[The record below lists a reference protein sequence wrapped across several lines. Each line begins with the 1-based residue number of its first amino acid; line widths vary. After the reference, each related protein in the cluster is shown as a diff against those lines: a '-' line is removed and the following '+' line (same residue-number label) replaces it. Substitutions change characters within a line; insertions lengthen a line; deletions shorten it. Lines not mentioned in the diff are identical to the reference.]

1 MSVIKYRP
9 AIDGLR
15 AIAVISV
22 LLYHLDKHLL
32 PGGFIGVDIFFVIS
46 GYLITSVIINECEQ
60 GKFRFSNFYQRRIS
74 RIYPA
79 FFLVS
84 IAVLIGSYFL
94 YLPQD
99 FASAGSTAM
108 SAALSVANLK
118 FILQGNYF
126 ELSQDAQPFLHYWS
140 LSVEEQF
147 YMVFPLII
155 YLSLRLKISRFTLS
169 VGLIIAAFLSFVVC
183 FFMTKTNP
191 TWAFYLLPT
200 RAWKLL
206 AGCILATYPHPKA
219 INKWTEII
227 FHNIGLAFIALS
239 LMYVH
244 EGVSFPGYIAA
255 IPVIG
260 TVLLIGAGN
269 HVRKGL
275 VEKILSAPFL
285 VFFGK
290 ISYSLYL
297 WHWPIY
303 SIIDYT
309 LYLQSPL
316 TRLVLK
322 IILTALFSLSSYYYF
337 EKPVRSFLNQ
347 PDNKKLSFAIFSVG
361 VIILVAIGYF
371 IRTNNYISANSDTVK
386 SGGVTFNNNAH
397 RPLAVIMGDSNA
409 SMYGLAMKEI
419 AKEMDIRIH
428 VISVAAGDPF
438 PESKL
443 FHDSLFFLD
452 HAKPEITIFV
462 AEWAGKVGADR
473 SRLKLALLEI
483 LKRSKNIILI
493 TEPPRLPYSD
503 SRQKIRESG
512 QHQLIEEVMFSNYR
526 KNTNRHLKSLSSN
539 RIHVLDI
546 DSLFVKN
553 GEILFFDA
561 QGRQLFQDDKH
572 LSAYGSALVK
582 KQLKIQIEKILSK

>member
-1 MSVIKYRP
+1 M
-9 AIDGLR
+9 
-15 AIAVISV
+15 
-22 LLYHLDKHLL
+22 

-46 GYLITSVIINECEQ
+46 GYLITAIIIDECEQ
-60 GKFRFSNFYQRRIS
+60 GKFRFLNFYQRRIS

-84 IAVLIGSYFL
+84 IVVLIGSYFL

-108 SAALSVANLK
+108 SAALSVANIK

-126 ELSQDAQPFLHYWS
+126 ELSQDAQPLLHYWS

-147 YMVFPLII
+147 YMVFPLIV
-155 YLSLRLKISRFTLS
+155 YLSYRLKISRFTLS
-169 VGLIIAAFLSFVVC
+169 VCFIIAAFLSFVSC
-183 FFMTKTNP
+183 LFLTKTNP

-200 RAWKLL
+200 RAWELL
-206 AGCILATYPHPKA
+206 AGCIIATYPYSKT
-219 INKWTEII
+219 INKKIEII
-227 FHNIGLAFIALS
+227 FQNIGLALIALS
-239 LMYVH
+239 LMFVH
-244 EGVSFPGYIAA
+244 EGASFPGYIAA
-255 IPVIG
+255 MPVIG

-269 HVRKGL
+269 HVRKGM

-297 WHWPIY
+297 WHWPVY

-361 VIILVAIGYF
+361 VIILVATGYF
-371 IRTNNYISANSDTVK
+371 IRANNYITAKANTVK
-386 SGGVTFNNNAH
+386 SGGIAFNNNSH
-397 RPLAVIMGDSNA
+397 SPVLVIMGDSNA

-419 AKEMDIRIH
+419 SKEMDVRVH
-428 VISVAAGDPF
+428 VISVAAGNPF
-438 PESKL
+438 PESQ
-443 FHDSLFFLD
+443 FFYDSLFFLD
-452 HAKPEITIFV
+452 NAKPDITIFV
-462 AEWAGKVGADR
+462 AAWAYRVGSDR
-473 SRLKLALLEI
+473 ALLKFTLSEI

-493 TEPPRLPYSD
+493 TQPPRLPYSD
-503 SRQKIRESG
+503 CRQKIREFG
-512 QHQLIEEVMFSNYR
+512 PQQLIEESVFSNFR
-526 KNTNRHLKSLSSN
+526 NKTNQYLKSLSSDQ
-539 RIHVLDI
+539 IHVLDI

-553 GEILFFDA
+553 GKIIFSDE
-561 QGRQLFQDDKH
+561 QGRQLFQDDRH
-572 LSAYGSALVK
+572 LSAYGSELVK
-582 KQLKIQIEKILSK
+582 KQLKTEIEKIMAN